1 MLKTLFFI
9 GMGNFTGG
17 VLRYLIS
24 RIVQNSVGYSFPL
37 GTFVVNLIGCFAI
50 GLLYGLFERG
60 NLMNI
65 NLRMFL
71 TVGFCGGFTTF
82 STFINENFQFMK
94 ADDLFKLSVYIT
106 LSLLGGLVMLY
117 IGHLIIKLF

>member
-9 GMGNFTGG
+9 GMGSFTGG

-37 GTFVVNLIGCFAI
+37 GTFLVNLIGCFAI

-60 NLMNI
+60 SLMNV

-82 STFINENFQFMK
+82 STFINENYQFMK
-94 ADDLFKLSVYIT
+94 ADDLFRLGAYTS
-106 LSLLGGLVMLY
+106 LSLLGGFVMLY
-117 IGHLIIKLF
+117 LGHLLIKLF

>member
-9 GMGNFTGG
+9 GMGSFTGG